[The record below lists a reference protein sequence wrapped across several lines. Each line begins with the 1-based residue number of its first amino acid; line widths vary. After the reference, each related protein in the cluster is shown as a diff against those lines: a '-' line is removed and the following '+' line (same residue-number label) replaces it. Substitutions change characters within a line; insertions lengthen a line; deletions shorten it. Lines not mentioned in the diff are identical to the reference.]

1 MADDKIEGAAELS
14 FAQEVLGLAGDH
26 VKIAGTPEAL
36 QKESMP
42 MCPKCKGKKDCKCP
56 GAKEYPKGMKKLSE
70 MNLRDIFN
78 DPNFRRGVMEEIDS
92 SRHIWEPAVETFVR
106 AHRGME

>member
-1 MADDKIEGAAELS
+1 MDDKIEGAAEIS
-14 FAQEVLGLAGDH
+14 FASEVLGLTGDH
-26 VKIAGTPEAL
+26 LKVAGTPEAL
-36 QKESMP
+36 QKEGM
-42 MCPKCKGKKDCKCP
+42 KGDCKCGKKP
-56 GAKEYPKGMKKLSE
+56 CVCKKEDYPKGMKKMSE
-70 MNLRDIFN
+70 MNLREIFN